1 MDALYPRVLASRF
14 AECFRFYDGLLTAVA
29 GAHLVKGDEAG
40 PYANWDRDG
49 EAVLALLDREML
61 ARVTGVAL
69 GTAPGG
75 ESDGEGGDKDGGG
88 RDGTMLVLTVDDV
101 DRAAAVAAAGG
112 GRVVA
117 PPVARPEWGPTCRT
131 AHLRDPD
138 GNLLE
143 IQSY

>member
-29 GAHLVKGDEAG
+29 GARLVKGTEAG
-40 PYANWDRDG
+40 PYANWDRDE
-49 EAVLALLDREML
+49 EAVLALLDRDLL
-61 ARVTGVAL
+61 ARVTGVDL
-69 GTAPGG
+69 G
-75 ESDGEGGDKDGGG
+75 DG

-101 DRAAAVAAAGG
+101 GKAAQVAAAHG
-112 GRVVA
+112 GRIVA
-117 PPVARPEWGPTCRT
+117 QPSARPEWGPTCRT

-143 IQSY
+143 LQSY

>member
-29 GAHLVKGDEAG
+29 GAHLVKGAEAG
-40 PYANWDRDG
+40 PYANWDRDK

-61 ARVTGVAL
+61 AKVTGVDL
-69 GTAPGG
+69 
-75 ESDGEGGDKDGGG
+75 DGG

-101 DRAAAVAAAGG
+101 DRAAAVGAANG

-117 PPVARPEWGPTCRT
+117 PPSARPEWGPTCRT

-143 IQSY
+143 LQSY

>member
-14 AECFRFYDGLLTAVA
+14 AECFRFYDGLLTEVA
-29 GAHLVKGDEAG
+29 GARLAKGTEAG
-40 PYANWDRDG
+40 PYANWDRDA

-61 ARVTGVAL
+61 AKVTGVDL
-69 GTAPGG
+69 
-75 ESDGEGGDKDGGG
+75 GGG

-101 DRAAAVAAAGG
+101 DRAAAVGAACG

-117 PPVARPEWGPTCRT
+117 PPSARPEWGPTCRT

-143 IQSY
+143 LQSY

>member
-29 GAHLVKGDEAG
+29 GASLVKGDEAG

-61 ARVTGVAL
+61 ARVTGIAL
-69 GTAPGG
+69 GSASDG
-75 ESDGEGGDKDGGG
+75 ESDGESGGG

-101 DRAAAVAAAGG
+101 DRAAAVAAAAG

>member
-29 GAHLVKGDEAG
+29 GASLVKGDEAG

-61 ARVTGVAL
+61 ARVTGIAL
-69 GTAPGG
+69 GTASGGGSGG
-75 ESDGEGGDKDGGG
+75 ESGGG

-101 DRAAAVAAAGG
+101 GRAAAVAAAGG
-112 GRVVA
+112 GSVVA

>member
-29 GAHLVKGDEAG
+29 GAHLVKGAEAG
-40 PYANWDRDG
+40 PYANWDRDE

-61 ARVTGVAL
+61 AKVTGVDL
-69 GTAPGG
+69 
-75 ESDGEGGDKDGGG
+75 DGGG
-88 RDGTMLVLTVDDV
+88 DGTMLVLTVDDV
-101 DRAAAVAAAGG
+101 DRAAAVGTANG
-112 GRVVA
+112 GRLVA
-117 PPVARPEWGPTCRT
+117 PPSARPEWGPTSRT

-143 IQSY
+143 LQSY

>member
-29 GAHLVKGDEAG
+29 GAHLVKGAETG
-40 PYANWDRDG
+40 PYANWDRDD

-61 ARVTGVAL
+61 AKVIGVDL
-69 GTAPGG
+69 
-75 ESDGEGGDKDGGG
+75 DGGH
-88 RDGTMLVLTVDDV
+88 DGTMLVLTVNDV
-101 DRAAAVAAAGG
+101 DQAAAVGAANG
-112 GRVVA
+112 GRIVA
-117 PPVARPEWGPTCRT
+117 PPSPRPEWGPTCRT

-143 IQSY
+143 LQSY